1 MTTRY
6 REDNG
11 EQRFIY
17 ANDIGY
23 QAMREGVLKFPDGAA
38 FAKLGFKTIVD
49 PQFPNSR
56 EPVNFTRVQIM
67 VKDRR
72 AFKKTNGWSY
82 FLYVD
87 GVHSK
92 PEDDEQKN
100 LACHACHTIVKNKD
114 YVFSAPSF
122 LGKRS
127 TELGLKGK
135 KMKNFFIKRKFKILS
150 DYERQ
155 AVANLT
161 KKRKVYKV
169 RRMRLFS
176 GSLHESIGPLS
187 SFSQNGYVYMIV
199 DPIEKNFLSLKTTC
213 ECFLYETS
221 SSFHDKKKERCR
233 LRTTRGCV
241 Q

>member
-1 MTTRY
+1 
-6 REDNG
+6 
-11 EQRFIY
+11 
-17 ANDIGY
+17 
-23 QAMREGVLKFPDGAA
+23 
-38 FAKLGFKTIVD
+38 
-49 PQFPNSR
+49 
-56 EPVNFTRVQIM
+56 M

-135 KMKNFFIKRKFKILS
+135 K
-150 DYERQ
+150 
-155 AVANLT
+155 
-161 KKRKVYKV
+161 
-169 RRMRLFS
+169 
-176 GSLHESIGPLS
+176 
-187 SFSQNGYVYMIV
+187 
-199 DPIEKNFLSLKTTC
+199 
-213 ECFLYETS
+213 
-221 SSFHDKKKERCR
+221 
-233 LRTTRGCV
+233 
-241 Q
+241 